1 MLLAEKG
8 DVREG
13 AGLEETLF
21 PQSLVVL
28 RQVEYLNGALE
39 QRLGKHSKTV
49 LEVGRVGMWR
59 ITGGLCG
66 PPWGLLAKTETSP
79 GDPSDLSIRPQKKGA

>member
-28 RQVEYLNGALE
+28 RQVPYLNGALE

-49 LEVGRVGMWR
+49 LEVGRVGDVENHWWIMWS
-59 ITGGLCG
+59 TLG
-66 PPWGLLAKTETSP
+66 TSGQDRNIP
-79 GDPSDLSIRPQKKGA
+79 RRPI